1 MKPPVASDGAREVAH
16 DLNNLLTAIIGATD
30 AVLAR
35 TGIDPETRADIAHV
49 REGAGRG
56 ASLVRRLGAG
66 DAEPPGVI
74 SVNATIRATSRL
86 LAHRLGADVSL
97 TLDLAEA
104 DGGVRADPAQLDR
117 VLLNLIANA
126 RHAMPVRGAVTLRSA
141 RQVVMLE
148 EHRAPDTIPPGDY
161 MVITVTD
168 TGCGMPAEQLPLI
181 FAPDVSSRLGAGG
194 SGLGLASVRE
204 IVRQAGGFI
213 AVTSVE
219 GNGTCF
225 AIYLPRL
232 QTVPE
237 SPVAA
242 EARATLD
249 GRTVLLVDDDWLV
262 RQVTERMLRRA
273 GWHVLC
279 SDSAEVALAVLET
292 SRCDLLISDVTM
304 PGMDGLALV
313 RLALA
318 RQPELPVILTSGYK
332 RAEVDD
338 GSHIAG
344 VTFLAKPYGQ
354 SDLLAAVARVA
365 PAGEAAGPPV
375 AE

>member
-1 MKPPVASDGAREVAH
+1 M
-16 DLNNLLTAIIGATD
+16 
-30 AVLAR
+30 
-35 TGIDPETRADIAHV
+35 
-49 REGAGRG
+49 
-56 ASLVRRLGAG
+56 
-66 DAEPPGVI
+66 
-74 SVNATIRATSRL
+74 
-86 LAHRLGADVSL
+86 
-97 TLDLAEA
+97 
-104 DGGVRADPAQLDR
+104 RADPAQLDR

-181 FAPDVSSRLGAGG
+181 FAPDVSCAGAGG

-237 SPVAA
+237 LPVAA

-279 SDSAEVALAVLET
+279 SDWPR
-292 SRCDLLISDVTM
+292 SRS
-304 PGMDGLALV
+304 
-313 RLALA
+313 R
-318 RQPELPVILTSGYK
+318 SW
-332 RAEVDD
+332 
-338 GSHIAG
+338 
-344 VTFLAKPYGQ
+344 KPP
-354 SDLLAAVARVA
+354 AATC
-365 PAGEAAGPPV
+365 
-375 AE
+375 